1 MVTVYDMTSGTL
13 RQELEASKPSIQ
25 VEPTPDMRCEAE
37 DTLMPMLQEVQW
49 SETDNNNTL
58 PDHLAELNID
68 SFIREMK

>member
-13 RQELEASKPSIQ
+13 RQELEANRPSTP

-49 SETDNNNTL
+49 SDADNSTL
-58 PDHLAELNID
+58 PDHLAGLNVD
-68 SFIREMK
+68 SFISEMK